1 LLRYGTLGL
10 QSSWMLEA
18 GQPLARR
25 VEKGMQRLVEPS
37 CLFRQMTESESVDV
51 PLHRDTRVLD
61 LARKLRLFPAT
72 NIVIANMI
80 GAGIFTT
87 SGLLMQQLGSPL
99 LMIALWVG
107 GGVLALC
114 GALCYGELGAAMPRA
129 GGEYRYLSELFHPLL
144 GFLTGWVSF
153 FVGFSA
159 PLAAS
164 ALGFSEYLSRAMPG
178 VTVWG
183 DPDLIKKGIAISII
197 LALTLVHM
205 RGLELGAKVQNYLT
219 VGKVVLIAVVVIFG
233 FWLGRGSF
241 GHFQQGTGA
250 QGGVA
255 GWKTAGLSLMWIMF
269 AYSGWNASAYIGSE
283 IRNPNR
289 NLPFSLLLGT
299 GLVLLLYLSLNVL
312 FVYAM
317 PPRDMNG
324 VIAIGGLAASRLFGG
339 PADTA
344 ISMLIA
350 FALLSS
356 ISALI
361 ILGPRVYY
369 AMAKDGY
376 FFRFVSDVHPVF
388 RVPSKAIVLQFFIAS
403 VMVMSGTFDQI
414 LTYMGFC
421 LGIFPIAA
429 VLGVFKLRKTNNG
442 THRMPLFPIP
452 PLLFSVVSAAIL
464 VLAYLER
471 PVESSIALLTVGL
484 GLPVYFVFAKA
495 RRERP
500 LAVTEDSE

>member
-1 LLRYGTLGL
+1 
-10 QSSWMLEA
+10 
-18 GQPLARR
+18 
-25 VEKGMQRLVEPS
+25 
-37 CLFRQMTESESVDV
+37 
-51 PLHRDTRVLD
+51 VLD

-99 LMIALWVG
+99 LMIGLWAA

-129 GGEYRYLSELFHPLL
+129 GGEYRYLSELFHPLP
-144 GFLTGWVSF
+144 GFLSGWVSF

-178 VTVWG
+178 LTAWG
-183 DPDLIKKGIAISII
+183 DPGLIKKAIAISII
-197 LALTLVHM
+197 LVLTLVHM

-219 VGKVVLIAVVVIFG
+219 VGKVVLIAALVIVG
-233 FWLGRGSF
+233 FSLGQGSF
-241 GHFQQGTGA
+241 GNFQQRADA
-250 QGGVA
+250 QSGLD

-283 IRNPNR
+283 IRDPNR
-289 NLPFSLLLGT
+289 NLPLSLLLGT

-312 FVYAM
+312 FVYAV
-317 PPRDMNG
+317 PPEDMNG
-324 VIAIGGLAASRLFGG
+324 VIAVGGLAATRLFGG
-339 PADTA
+339 PAGTA
-344 ISMLIA
+344 ISVLIS

-376 FFRFVSDVHPVF
+376 FFKFVSDVHPIF
-388 RVPSKAIVLQFFIAS
+388 RVPSKSILLQFSIAS

-421 LGIFPIAA
+421 LGIFPIVT
-429 VLGVFKLRKTNNG
+429 VLGVFKLRKTNDG
-442 THRMPLFPIP
+442 THRMPMFPIP
-452 PLLFSVVSAAIL
+452 PLVFAAVSASIL

-471 PVESSIALLTVGL
+471 PVESSIALLTVVL
-484 GLPVYFVFAKA
+484 GIPVYVVFSRA
-495 RRERP
+495 RREKL
-500 LAVTEDSE
+500 LASTEV